1 MHYYCFLLHFTAGED
16 GILINSFA
24 GGSLLLVASL
34 SLALFSCT
42 VLLKWVSTFLFPHS
56 CVIPISSNLHALI
69 STETAP
75 AKVVGDLWRSQAFL
89 LSQGSEPLLILLS
102 LPKMFF
108 FDKSWLS
115 LNSHWKE
122 HLLIIML
129 VTAHAPKPFPDW
141 IKYPLCLHC
150 TPYMIPS

>member
-16 GILINSFA
+16 GILINPFA
-24 GGSLLLVASL
+24 GGSPLLVASL

-42 VLLKWVSTFLFPHS
+42 VLLKCVPTFLFPHS

-69 STETAP
+69 STETAL
-75 AKVVGDLWRSQAFL
+75 AKVVSDLWISQAFL
-89 LSQGSEPLLILLS
+89 MSQGSEPLLILLS
-102 LPKMFF
+102 LPKML
-108 FDKSWLS
+108 FDKSCLS

-122 HLLIIML
+122 HLLKTML

-141 IKYPLCLHC
+141 VKYPLHHHC